1 MKVNTQSVHFTAD
14 QKLIEFIERKLTKLE
29 QFFDRI
35 QKADVTL
42 KLENSGQIKDK
53 VAEIRI
59 SLPGTIVVV
68 KETARTFEASV
79 DLAMEVLK
87 RQLVRHKEKVRVE
100 QRP

>member
-100 QRP
+100 HRP